1 MYGWYAQDVFELP
14 DRFLEGVIM
23 WDTYSHTA
31 EVEGTARIGDNE
43 YVVKK
48 ETSTRAYG
56 DCNWGEDMPSSP
68 PDQTPSDKYAWGW
81 YYVNIPSE
89 NKSQDLSIIAGTGV
103 SYEDALLRTMDG
115 RFCDIRLDDRTH
127 VELRLVKVW
136 DLTMD
141 SCNDGQLH
149 QFNVERSNWVNITD
163 SFGTATVPLR
173 QFVTLES
180 DTYLITMDF
189 NSFITNYN
197 RLLFLFTDY
206 VFSDFEA
213 LGFSTHLLIIKK
225 TTGTVL
231 RNETLRSGGL
241 EYGYRFDIVVPPLPQ

>member
-1 MYGWYAQDVFELP
+1 
-14 DRFLEGVIM
+14 
-23 WDTYSHTA
+23 
-31 EVEGTARIGDNE
+31 
-43 YVVKK
+43 
-48 ETSTRAYG
+48 
-56 DCNWGEDMPSSP
+56 
-68 PDQTPSDKYAWGW
+68 
-81 YYVNIPSE
+81 
-89 NKSQDLSIIAGTGV
+89 
-103 SYEDALLRTMDG
+103 MDG

-189 NSFITNYN
+189 NSVITNYN
-197 RLLFLFTDY
+197 RLLFPFTDY

-213 LGFSTHLLIIKK
+213 LGVSTHLLIIKK